1 MKERFA
7 TALGP
12 FLGLA
17 LFALAAWILHHEL
30 SEYHYG
36 DVVGHL
42 AAIPHRDVA
51 LAIALTVLGYLL
63 LTGYDTLALRWVG
76 SPLSYPPIAL
86 ASFIAF
92 VFSHNVGLSFFGG
105 SAVRYR
111 MFTSWGVT
119 VGELARVITFNVITF
134 WLGFL
139 ALGGAVL
146 LLEPL
151 PIPGAW
157 HPLFATSRP
166 IGAVFLAT
174 LLVYG
179 ISTLRSQ
186 RKLRFRG
193 FELEQPGPAF
203 TAAQLALSSLDWA
216 VAAAALW
223 VLLPDA
229 PGLGYPTVLGAFLL
243 AQVLG
248 LVSHVPAGLGVFE
261 AAMVLLLAPW
271 LPGDQVLGSVLAY
284 RIVYYLFPMLLAVG
298 LFLGYE
304 LAQRRQGV
312 ARVRDLLAQW
322 IPALVPRFFVLATFA
337 AGVLLL
343 LSGATPAA
351 PGRLERLGDL
361 LPLPL
366 LEVSHLLGSVLGV
379 GLLLLAR
386 ALQQRSDAA
395 YWATLALLG
404 GGAVAALAKGLDWEE
419 GLALAVLAAALA
431 PNHRWFYRRSSLLSQ
446 SFSPSWTA
454 GIAVVLIVTGFV
466 VVLAYRHV
474 DYAHELWWQFEL
486 DAHAPRSLRAL
497 AGGVL
502 ALGVFALARLLRPAP
517 PPAVLPTSE
526 DLDRA
531 AALANTSRRCNAFLA
546 LVGDKRILFHEQGAG
561 FLMYG
566 VHGRGWVAMG
576 DPIAAE
582 PDARRELAWRFVEEA
597 DRHGG
602 VAAFYEVGAD
612 DLPLYLDL
620 GLQLR
625 KLGEEARVP
634 LEGFSLSGRSRAKLR
649 QAGNRMAREGAAF
662 DLLAAKDVPALLDE
676 LQGISDQWLARK
688 NTREKSFSLGRFDR
702 SYLARLPV
710 AVVRKDGRI
719 VAFANVWAGEVKE
732 EMSLDLM
739 RYADDAPPGVME
751 YLFAQLMLW
760 GHAQGYRWFSLGMAP
775 LAGLEEHRLAP
786 LWNKLGALLF
796 RHGEHF
802 YNFQGLRA
810 FKDKFDPTWEPR
822 YLASPGGLATPFA
835 LGHVAALVS
844 GGVSGVVTK

>member
-17 LFALAAWILHHEL
+17 LFALAVWILHREL

-76 SPLSYPPIAL
+76 SPLSYPRIAL

-261 AAMVLLLAPW
+261 TAMVLLLAPW

-351 PGRLERLGDL
+351 PGRLERLEGL

-454 GIAVVLIVTGFV
+454 GIAAVLIVTGFV

-546 LVGDKRILFHEQGAG
+546 LLGDKRILFHEQGAG

-582 PDARRELAWRFVEEA
+582 PDARRELAWRF
-597 DRHGG
+597 RRGG
-602 VAAFYEVGAD
+602 RPPRRRRRLLRGRRRRPPALSRPRTPAPQARRGGPSAARRFLAVR
-612 DLPLYLDL
+612 PL
-620 GLQLR
+620 
-625 KLGEEARVP
+625 
-634 LEGFSLSGRSRAKLR
+634 
-649 QAGNRMAREGAAF
+649 AREAASGWKPDGPRRRRLRSPGRQGRAGAARRAAG
-662 DLLAAKDVPALLDE
+662 DLRSSGSPARTRARSPSRSAASTA
-676 LQGISDQWLARK
+676 
-688 NTREKSFSLGRFDR
+688 
-702 SYLARLPV
+702 
-710 AVVRKDGRI
+710 
-719 VAFANVWAGEVKE
+719 
-732 EMSLDLM
+732 
-739 RYADDAPPGVME
+739 
-751 YLFAQLMLW
+751 
-760 GHAQGYRWFSLGMAP
+760 
-775 LAGLEEHRLAP
+775 
-786 LWNKLGALLF
+786 
-796 RHGEHF
+796 
-802 YNFQGLRA
+802 
-810 FKDKFDPTWEPR
+810 PTWRACRWPWCAR
-822 YLASPGGLATPFA
+822 TGASSHSPT
-835 LGHVAALVS
+835 S
-844 GGVSGVVTK
+844 GPAR